1 MTIVVKIGGHALD
14 DLAATSTVLRD
25 LAADVGRL
33 RGAGERVVVVHGG
46 GPQIAELLG
55 RVGLE
60 SRFVDGLRVTDDATM
75 RIVAMAL
82 SEVNLRVV
90 AAFNQAGLAAVGLNG
105 ADASLFRASSLG
117 EPWRRAAGAPAVRED
132 AVHALLDAGLVPVVS
147 SVALDEAGDL
157 LNCNADAAAGALA
170 RALDAERL
178 VLLSDVDQIRSDAA
192 DAASAL
198 TTLTYDQL
206 AGLVDSGGA
215 RDGMRPKAQAALAAL
230 DGGARVVTLANGS
243 RPHALSGALHG
254 EIPTT
259 EVTQ

>member
-1 MTIVVKIGGHALD
+1 MTVVVKVGGHALD
-14 DLAATSTVLRD
+14 DLSVASAVLGD
-25 LAADVGRL
+25 LASDVGAL
-33 RGAGERVVVVHGG
+33 LGAGERVVLVHGG
-46 GPQIAELLG
+46 GPQIAELLA

-82 SEVNLRVV
+82 AEVNLRIV

-105 ADASLFRASSLG
+105 ADASLFRATSLG
-117 EPWRRAAGAPAVRED
+117 EPWRRAAGAPTVRVD
-132 AVHALLDAGLVPVVS
+132 SVVALLGAGLVPVVS
-147 SVALDEAGDL
+147 SVALDETGDL

-170 RALDAERL
+170 RALDADRL
-178 VLLSDVDQIRSDAA
+178 VLLSDVDQIRADAA

-206 AGLVDSGGA
+206 GALVDSGAA

-230 DGGARVVTLANGS
+230 DGGARVVILANGS
-243 RPHALSGALHG
+243 RPHALAGALSG
-254 EIPTT
+254 DIPTT
-259 EVTQ
+259 EVTR

>member
-1 MTIVVKIGGHALD
+1 MTIVVKVGGHALD
-14 DLAATSTVLRD
+14 DLGAASTVLGD
-25 LAADVGRL
+25 LAADVL
-33 RGAGERVVVVHGG
+33 TLLGAGERVVVVHGG
-46 GPQIAELLG
+46 GPQIADLLA

-82 SEVNLRVV
+82 AEVNLRVV
-90 AAFNQAGLAAVGLNG
+90 AAFNQTGLAAVGLNG
-105 ADASLFRASSLG
+105 ADASLFRATSLG
-117 EPWRRAAGAPAVRED
+117 EPWRRAAGAPTVRVD
-132 AVHALLDAGLVPVVS
+132 SVRALLDAGLVPVVS

-157 LNCNADAAAGALA
+157 LNCNADSAAGALA
-170 RALDAERL
+170 RALDADRL
-178 VLLSDVDQIRSDAA
+178 VLLSDVDQIRADAA

-198 TTLTYDQL
+198 TTLTYHQL
-206 AGLVDSGGA
+206 AELVDSGAA

-230 DGGARVVTLANGS
+230 DGGARTVTLANGS
-243 RPHALSGALHG
+243 RPHALAGALHG

>member
-14 DLAATSTVLRD
+14 DLSAASTVLGD
-25 LAADVGRL
+25 LAADVRTL

-46 GPQIAELLG
+46 GPQIAELLS

-82 SEVNLRVV
+82 AEVNLRIV
-90 AAFNQAGLAAVGLNG
+90 AAFNLAGLSAVGLNG
-105 ADASLFRASSLG
+105 ADATLFRATSLG
-117 EPWRRAAGAPAVRED
+117 EPWRRAAGAPVVRID
-132 AVHALLDAGLVPVVS
+132 SVMALLDAGLVPVVS

-157 LNCNADAAAGALA
+157 LNCNADSAAGALA
-170 RALDAERL
+170 RALDADRL
-178 VLLSDVDQIRSDAA
+178 VLLSDVDQIRA
-192 DAASAL
+192 DAVDATSAVS
-198 TTLTYDQL
+198 TLTYDQL
-206 AGLVDSGGA
+206 SALVDSGAA

-230 DGGARVVTLANGS
+230 EGGARVVVLANGA
-243 RPHALSGALHG
+243 RPHALAGALHG

-259 EVTQ
+259 EVTR